1 MKDPFAKSEIKIAVI
16 GGGTGSFT
24 MLSALK
30 SYTSQMAAIVSMADD
45 GSSTG
50 VLRDELG
57 VLPPGDVRQC
67 LVALSDSPKVRDLFQ
82 YRFDTGTF
90 EGHSFGNVLLSAL
103 EKITG
108 DFSQAVE
115 TASEIL
121 RIRGTVIPATLD
133 NVRLRMTWSGEDQ
146 KSLTLHGERVIDAEH
161 FRRDPRRANLSLTP
175 EASANPMAIAAIE
188 QADIVVVAPG
198 DLYTSLGPLLVIDG
212 IGEALERTSAKK
224 IYVAN
229 LVSKRGQTD
238 GFTVSDHAA
247 EIERFAGRP
256 FLDYVLYNQQAPS
269 ADVAKRYEEEGGYV
283 TVADTDVLSMKHYQ
297 AVGGNFLGEMASSNS
312 ADTLIGK
319 RSLIRHD
326 AKAVAKLILDTY
338 ARDDS

>member
-1 MKDPFAKSEIKIAVI
+1 MKDPFKQNEVKIAVI

-30 SYTSQMAAIVSMADD
+30 KYTSQIAAIVSMADD
-45 GSSTG
+45 GGSTG

-57 VLPPGDVRQC
+57 ALPPGDVRQC

-90 EGHSFGNVLLSAL
+90 DGHSFGNVLLSAL

-121 RIRGTVIPATLD
+121 RIRGVVIPATLD
-133 NVRLRMTWSGEDQ
+133 NIHLKMEWVD
-146 KSLTLHGERVIDAEH
+146 KSLVLHGERVIDAEYFQH
-161 FRRDPRRANLSLTP
+161 DPRRAQLSLTP
-175 EASANPMAIAAIE
+175 AAKPNPMAVAAIE
-188 QADIVVVAPG
+188 QADIIVVAPG

-212 IGEALERTSAKK
+212 MGEALAKTNAK
-224 IYVAN
+224 VFYVAN
-229 LVSKRGQTD
+229 LVSKQGQTD

-247 EIERFAGRP
+247 EIERFAGKE
-256 FLDYVLYNQQAPS
+256 FLDYVLYNQEAPTEE
-269 ADVAKRYEEEGGYV
+269 VAKRYEEEGGYV
-283 TVADTDVLSMKHYQ
+283 TLADTEVLATQHYE
-297 AVGGNFLGEMASSNS
+297 AVGGDFLGRMATKVQGDSIISH
-312 ADTLIGK
+312 

-326 AKAVAKLILDTY
+326 ARAVAKLILELY
-338 ARDDS
+338 QADDK